1 MKKWNLISSIIQLV
15 IGFAAIAS
23 FAVLAITGED
33 MSRWIVTLLLAVAF
47 VVLGVIG
54 LVEHKKWNE

>member
-23 FAVLAITGED
+23 FVLLAIIGED

-54 LVEHKKWNE
+54 LVENKKCDR